1 MARVTAKEIPVE
13 KLLNKEEVKKDFA
26 VLSELQSKLPSN
38 ARVKI
43 FKRNEEGGRDYIS
56 SLPAQDLVKVDI
68 HEFIKK
74 KYVKD
79 HGGGEYIIEAVD
91 SDGNT
96 VDTFTIS
103 IAEKLTEEEKAKR
116 EEKMRLKEHE
126 EIMQMREE
134 AFQKLKEAEEEKRK
148 AEKMRWE
155 TYIEAL
161 NKQWETIQKMYEEQI
176 NTLKEYI
183 NSAPDPN
190 TQMMFQ
196 MQLDKVS
203 REFENARRDFEL
215 KIKEAQERSVASEK
229 FYDLVGQLI
238 PKLIDI
244 STAKG
249 EDPVEKFSKIV
260 EVIKSVV
267 GERKDIIES
276 FLESPEK
283 MKILQRMLGID
294 EEGKRKPV
302 LDELLSSPEKLKSLL
317 DLLGF
322 DRKKSF
328 LEELMEKPE
337 KFEIF
342 KRITGMDK
350 TEELIKHLQEIRER
364 QMQMENEM
372 RSKPEEPKKDS
383 FDQLLEMGQKLEA
396 LQRIFPRLFNP
407 PQPAKTFLELISQV
421 LTNAAPHISQIV
433 DRYIGGMIT
442 LEMLRKG
449 YNPQQI
455 VNMFQPQQ
463 AMQGQ
468 IPQTQIPQ
476 LENFAGLETKQTKQA
491 EGFAG
496 SEIPEEQKEV
506 EQKAKRKGRKR
517 VRVMPVEEAF
527 AQLVSEVAKS
537 TSQDGTL
544 NEEAFIDTMAKG
556 IMANL
561 EIHPEWGVEALKKY
575 GKNMKEKGAEITSQV
590 LAIEMEKAKELI
602 DKIGERFLE
611 LRQ

>member
-116 EEKMRLKEHE
+116 EEKLKLKEHE

-196 MQLDKVS
+196 IQLDKVS

-342 KRITGMDK
+342 KRIIGMDK

-364 QMQMENEM
+364 QMQIENEI
-372 RSKPEEPKKDS
+372 RSKPEEPKKVLI
-383 FDQLLEMGQKLEA
+383 DQILEA
-396 LQRIFPRLFNP
+396 KQKFDALKGLFAP
-407 PQPAKTFLELISQV
+407 PQPAKTLIELVSQL
-421 LTNAAPHISQIV
+421 LTSAGPYIV
-433 DRYIGGMIT
+433 QAMQQYIGGMIT

-449 YNPQQI
+449 INPQQI
-455 VNMFQPQQ
+455 MNMPQFQQQ
-463 AMQGQ
+463 VIQGQ
-468 IPQTQIPQ
+468 IPQAQTPQ
-476 LENFAGLETKQTKQA
+476 LENLSGSSEVKQS

-496 SEIPEEQKEV
+496 SEIPEEQEEV

-517 VRVMPVEEAF
+517 VRVIPVEEAF

-537 TSQDGTL
+537 TFQDGTL